1 MAEHMVRCLAG
12 VRAFL
17 ASRTRGGDRVAPAA
31 GPSCTARTVHTVRTV
46 IVRPRNPPYLPFPPA
61 RRGWAGEPI
70 DGDATALVRPYLV
83 AAEQRQQRQRR
94 QRRRA
99 LALATLGIDDP
110 GPYRIHGVEVA

>member
-1 MAEHMVRCLAG
+1 
-12 VRAFL
+12 
-17 ASRTRGGDRVAPAA
+17 
-31 GPSCTARTVHTVRTV
+31 
-46 IVRPRNPPYLPFPPA
+46 
-61 RRGWAGEPI
+61 
-70 DGDATALVRPYLV
+70 VRPYLV